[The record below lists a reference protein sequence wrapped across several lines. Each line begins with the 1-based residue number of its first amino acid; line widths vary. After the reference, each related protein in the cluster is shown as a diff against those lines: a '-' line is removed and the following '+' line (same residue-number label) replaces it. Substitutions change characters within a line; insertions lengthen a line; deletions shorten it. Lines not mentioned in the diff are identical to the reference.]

1 MNTLRLD
8 RFEPDD
14 TAAQKRNRPHSEFYG
29 QHCEVIGG
37 VADKRV
43 EDNAS
48 KVVNDSFGAGLP
60 QFYSQG
66 LAAGQ

>member
-14 TAAQKRNRPHSEFYG
+14 TAAQERNRPHSEFYG
-29 QHCEVIGG
+29 HHCEVIVG

-43 EDNAS
+43 EDNAGE
-48 KVVNDSFGAGLP
+48 VVNDF
-60 QFYSQG
+60 FR
-66 LAAGQ
+66 